1 MPDFNFMNE
10 NKKVL
15 FIINKYAGTG
25 YQSSVEGRIISYC
38 NAANIE
44 ATIEF
49 TQRQKHATELARQ
62 AASSKIFDVVFA
74 VGGDGTVNEVAQGLV
89 HTKQTMGIIPNGSG
103 NGLARHLGIPMN
115 FQKSLALI
123 TNHSIISMDSFLI
136 NERLSVNVSG
146 IGFDGHVASLFAKG
160 GKRGL
165 LGYSKFVLKEFF
177 SFNEFQVAANIDQ
190 APYKKTAFVIAF
202 ANSSQFGNNARISP
216 HASVCDGWLDICFI
230 RKVPI
235 THAIGFVRK
244 MFMGKIDKTAWA
256 EIKKGKNVNLS
267 FDLPMPFHVDGEAMP
282 PVHDFSITLQ
292 PSSIAMIVPIAFA
305 DAV

>member
-1 MPDFNFMNE
+1 MNE

-15 FIINKYAGTG
+15 FIINKFAGTG
-25 YQSSVEGRIISYC
+25 YQSSVEGRIIAYC
-38 NAANIE
+38 NSANIE

-62 AASSKIFDVVFA
+62 AADSKIFDVVFA

-115 FQKSLALI
+115 FKKSLSLI
-123 TNHSIISMDSFLI
+123 THHSVIAMDSFLI

-165 LGYSKFVLKEFF
+165 IGYSKFVLKEFF
-177 SFNEFQVAANIDQ
+177 SFKEFQAEVNIDQ
-190 APYKKTAFVIAF
+190 VNYKKNAFVIAF

-216 HASVCDGWLDICFI
+216 HASVCDGWLDTCFI
-230 RKVPI
+230 RKVPM
-235 THAIGFVRK
+235 TRAIDLTRK
-244 MFMGKIDKTAWA
+244 MFSGKIDKTPWV
-256 EIKKGKNVNLS
+256 EIIKGKNLKLS
-267 FDLPMPFHVDGEAMP
+267 FDLPVPFHVDGEAMAAESE
-282 PVHDFSITLQ
+282 FSITLQ
-292 PSSIAMIVPIAFA
+292 PSSIAMTVPLAFA
-305 DAV
+305 DNV